1 MNTWTKGVLM
11 VEQICEKCGMRY
23 SMYAPAC
30 PKCGEP
36 SPQPAKKTG
45 CPQAPAAAKPAP
57 KQAKPTEGGAPAK
70 SAGEGAVEKAAEATV
85 TVETAS
91 GCPVCQLAI
100 APLALVGAIVAVVGI
115 LKVLKK

>member
-1 MNTWTKGVLM
+1 M

-30 PKCGEP
+30 PECGEP

-57 KQAKPTEGGAPAK
+57 KAKPAEGAAPAK
-70 SAGEGAVEKAAEATV
+70 PEGEGAVAKAPETTV
-85 TVETAS
+85 TVETTS
-91 GCPVCQLAI
+91 GCPVCQLGVAS
-100 APLALVGAIVAVVGI
+100 LALIGAIVAVVGL
-115 LKVLKK
+115 LKLFKK

>member
-1 MNTWTKGVLM
+1 M

-57 KQAKPTEGGAPAK
+57 KAKPAEAEPPAK
-70 SAGEGAVEKAAEATV
+70 PAGESTAAAEPTTSI
-85 TVETAS
+85 TVESAS
-91 GCPVCQLAI
+91 GCPVCQLAFT
-100 APLALVGAIVAVVGI
+100 PLALIGAIVAVVGI
-115 LKVLKK
+115 LKLFKK